1 MLHRP
6 RRPLAPLT
14 PLLAL
19 LSLSALAASPA
30 QPPTQPL
37 QRLTLER
44 LFSGPDL
51 AGASLRGARFSPDGK
66 LVTYLQ
72 GSAEAK
78 DRLDLW
84 AHDIATGRN
93 ALLVDSRSLVA
104 DEGKLS
110 PEEEARRERQRTVAL
125 AGIVDYQFS
134 PDSRLLLILIA
145 GDLFV
150 YDLKA
155 PRGPAAVRRL
165 TDTAAAETD
174 ARFSPRGRYVSF
186 VREQNLY
193 VIEVATGRE
202 TAPAANGNA
211 PSRSPASSTTSSH
224 PTLGCC

>member
-1 MLHRP
+1 MPNRS
-6 RRPLAPLT
+6 PLT
-14 PLLAL
+14 LVALLAL
-19 LSLSALAASPA
+19 GILPAASA
-30 QPPTQPL
+30 VAGPPE
-37 QRLTLER
+37 RLTLER

-51 AGASLRGARFSPDGK
+51 AGASLRSARFSPDGK

-72 GSAEAK
+72 GSAESK

-104 DEGKLS
+104 NEGTLS

-134 PDSRLLLILIA
+134 ADSRLLLIPIA
-145 GDLFV
+145 GDLFL

-155 PRGPAAVRRL
+155 PRAGSAVHRL
-165 TDTAAAETD
+165 TSTAAAETD
-174 ARFSPRGRYVSF
+174 ARFSPRGRFVSF

-202 TAPAANGNA
+202 TAVTREGAGLVSFGMAEFIAQEEMDRKNAADRVE
-211 PSRSPASSTTSSH
+211 S
-224 PTLGCC
+224 